1 MKEYR
6 KMLQNMFRFQGR
18 ARRREFWV
26 VSLLNSAIGCFFYAL
41 LFFGSTLAGDSL
53 CYKNGGTVG
62 FSTTGSTVGTIL
74 VVPLVL
80 VFLYAA
86 ISVIALTVR
95 RYHDAGIPG
104 WVYPICL
111 VGCCLC
117 GLGAIA
123 HLVICFLPSKE
134 DNVYGENPKK
144 PENNEYEDSSG
155 IVVSIVLYVICLFLM
170 VAGVVFNVAKC
181 GLKDGGSLTS
191 ITNGRTAGDSKKKT
205 TGNTFNGQEF
215 YIYEDDST
223 IQISEDL
230 HFVWYKDVSDTS
242 RNYVDGTCEIYYG
255 KEAYSYLTTE
265 MKGNGKS
272 MYNFSEEKVDEMLE
286 AAKEDPMYSKD
297 NMVCMIM
304 RFDYIDLEYEEP
316 TDNLVE
322 EAYCFG
328 FYDGKC
334 FNCYNIETGSRSTWA
349 NEKYVEE
356 PSEEGTTVAP
366 EEKTD
371 ENNMQED
378 KTETVEGKT
387 KEDETG
393 TDNGNTSGTGGTY
406 NITIGDSAFTLT
418 PPAGAEDVYSSD
430 YTLSYSYK
438 DINVQYSDS
447 FCEVTED
454 VLSRLKESYEI
465 HTDGDDS
472 INLSACVEPTE
483 TKVGNSKAYYFKVST
498 VYSDYEYVYYN
509 FLVDIG
515 VGDYLEVTV
524 SGSAEDFTEADAF
537 EIANLGL

>member
-1 MKEYR
+1 MMQEYG
-6 KMLQNMFRFQGR
+6 KMLKNMFQFQGR

-26 VSLLNSAIGCFFYAL
+26 VSLINSAIGCFFYAL

-53 CYKNGGTVG
+53 CYKSGGTVG

-117 GLGAIA
+117 GIGAIA

-134 DNVYGENPKK
+134 DNIYGENPKK
-144 PENNEYEDSSG
+144 PENNEYEGSSG
-155 IVVSIVLYVICLFLM
+155 IVLSVVLYIICMFLM

-181 GLKDGGSLTS
+181 GLKGSAGSANYTS
-191 ITNGRTAGDSKKKT
+191 GLAGDSKKKT
-205 TGNTFNGQEF
+205 TGNIFNGQRF
-215 YIYEDDST
+215 YINEDDST
-223 IQISEDL
+223 IQIGEDL
-230 HFVWYKDVSDTS
+230 HFVWYKDVTDDS

-265 MKGNGKS
+265 MKGYGKS

-286 AAKEDPMYSKD
+286 AAKDDPMYSKD

-304 RFDYIDLEYEEP
+304 RFEYYDLEDEAS
-316 TDNLVE
+316 TDNLVK
-322 EAYCFG
+322 EAYYFG
-328 FYDGKC
+328 FYDGEC
-334 FNCYNIETGSRSTWA
+334 FNCYNIETGSRSTWT
-349 NEKYVEE
+349 NEKYVEV
-356 PSEEGTTVAP
+356 PSEVGTT

-371 ENNMQED
+371 EIAEN
-378 KTETVEGKT
+378 ETVEGKT
-387 KEDETG
+387 EEDETG
-393 TDNGNTSGTGGTY
+393 TDNSNTSGTGGTY

-418 PPAGAEDVYSSD
+418 PPAGAEDVYASD

-454 VLSRLKESYEI
+454 ALSRLKESYEI
-465 HTDGDDS
+465 YTSGDDS
-472 INLSACVEPTE
+472 VDSSASVEPTE
-483 TKVGNSKAYYFKVST
+483 TKVGNDIAYYFKVST
-498 VYSDYEYVYYN
+498 AYPDYEYVYYS

-515 VGDYLEVTV
+515 AGDYLEVTV
-524 SGSAEDFTEADAF
+524 SGSASDFTDADAF